1 MRHLPLSFSILVL
14 LVAACAPAGATPT
27 PPPDATQGHPQG
39 VLATPPHST
48 PVPPVILLR
57 WQSEDCEALESDGEN
72 LSYGPCDGDLTTV
85 PATDLDLLRLS
96 QWQGTYAS
104 FDATAEPTPAG
115 AIAFEG
121 EGTVEAT
128 PAEKRAMAEWA
139 SLRYDELVADR
150 TSAAWSLALDWHREG
165 GIAGF
170 CDEVTVYLTGDYLV
184 NNCKNPTLTPL
195 AAPEPALPPH
205 LTPGQLEQLYG
216 WYDTLTNFAY
226 TYTDPAVSDA
236 MTTRFIFSGVGTQ
249 SATDQDVQE
258 INAFASGLLVEAAY
272 PPAAL
277 AAEQALGE
285 SLGVPVSEITIVSVT
300 PEEWPDSCLGAAP
313 PDVMCAQVI
322 TPGYL
327 VVLEANGMQYT
338 YRTDQTGDK
347 IAAEPSP

>member
-1 MRHLPLSFSILVL
+1 MRHLPVSLTILAL
-14 LVAACAPAGATPT
+14 LAAACAPAAATPT
-27 PPPDATQGHPQG
+27 LLPATTQPPPQG
-39 VLATPPHST
+39 VLATPPHNT
-48 PVPPVILLR
+48 PVSGGPLLR
-57 WQSEDCEALESDGEN
+57 WQSKDCEALESDGEN
-72 LSYGPCDGDLTTV
+72 LSYGPCDGDLTV
-85 PATDLDLLRLS
+85 VLATDLDLLRLA
-96 QWQGTYAS
+96 QWQNYYAPV
-104 FDATAEPTPAG
+104 TAETPAG
-115 AIAFEG
+115 SIAFVG
-121 EGTVEAT
+121 AGDADTT
-128 PAEKRAMAEWA
+128 PAEQRAMAEWA
-139 SLRYDELVADR
+139 SLRYDELVAGR

-184 NNCKNPTLTPL
+184 NNCKNPTPTSA
-195 AAPEPALPPH
+195 AAPEPVLPPH
-205 LTPGQLEQLYG
+205 LTPEQLEQLYG

-236 MTTRFIFSGVGTQ
+236 MTTRFVFNGVGTQ
-249 SATDQDVQE
+249 PATEEDIQD

-277 AAEQALGE
+277 AAEQDLAD

-327 VVLEANGMQYT
+327 VVLEADGVQYT
-338 YRTDQTGDK
+338 YRTDQTGDI
-347 IAAEPSP
+347 IAPEPSP